1 MRYSFPANYAAVV
14 VLAIAS
20 ISGLYAQAV
29 PLSGVI
35 LSSTK
40 TPIAGARIVA
50 YQQNEIVESA
60 FSGPNGDFSL
70 KLPAHGKYRLE
81 VERTG
86 FFALKTDI
94 DFQPGHP
101 DFELDLEPVRDLV
114 QSVAVTSS
122 SDTVDMDSTSVNRS
136 LGIPEIL
143 NIPYP
148 RTNDFRSAIRI
159 LPGVIRDNRGGLHI
173 QGGAEEQTLFTLN
186 GFNLNDPLTG
196 RLDTRFSIEAVQSAE
211 ITSGNLPAEFGK
223 GSAGQ
228 LAIRTTSGDDRLRFS
243 ATNFFPGFENR
254 KGWTFTDFTPRF
266 GFSGPLKKGKA
277 WYSNSSDVQYVK
289 TIIRD
294 APDGADRTAS
304 LRWSNMSNLQ
314 VNLAPNHILFA
325 GFLFSKWSA
334 ARTGLTALDPWET
347 TIDRRSRQ
355 DFFHIKDQRYFSN
368 AALIEIGYAAN
379 RSTGRELPQG
389 DAMLAITPFGKR
401 GNHFVNADRSASRD
415 QFLVN
420 AVLPTFRFLGLH
432 HLKTGTDLNR
442 VNYRQNV
449 RRTGFEQF
457 SDTGVRLYKTTYGG
471 SGRLNR
477 RNFES
482 AVYMQDS
489 WRPRSDLLV
498 ELGFRLD
505 HDTILKQ
512 WSPSPRLGI
521 AWSPGDNNTKIS
533 AGVSR
538 IYDASALRLFSRPLD
553 QFWLTTYYLPNG
565 AINRG
570 PALSLFTINNRNL
583 DRPAYDGANFGLE
596 RHFAHNFS
604 VRADYLLRR
613 GRRGFTYLN
622 TLAFPD
628 PPDFQLAI
636 PSGVPASLQGVDA
649 VYDLFN
655 ARRDRFH
662 SYSIT
667 ARHIFR
673 GQYQWMASYTK
684 SSALSNAVI
693 DVNADDPVSAA
704 DNTGPLPWDS
714 PHRIVTWGYLPLKT
728 PNWAIS
734 YLLDSRSGFP
744 FSVRDDFGSIE
755 GKVSSRRYP
764 TYFELNVHIERKFQF
779 RGHLWAFRFGANNL
793 TNRINP
799 DSVNNIAGSPNFLR
813 YYGGNGRTTN
823 FRIRWLGKAPR

>member
-1 MRYSFPANYAAVV
+1 MRFP
-14 VLAIAS
+14 VLASLAA
-20 ISGLYAQAV
+20 LTLAAPLAAQSLE
-29 PLSGVI
+29 LSGIV

-50 YQQNEIVESA
+50 LSGDDIADSA
-60 FSGPNGDFSL
+60 FSGLQGEFTLTLS
-70 KLPAHGKYRLE
+70 AHGPYRIE
-81 VERTG
+81 VEKTG
-86 FFALKTDI
+86 FFALKSQV
-94 DFQPGHP
+94 DFQPSLP
-101 DFELDLEPVRDLV
+101 ELELTLEPVRDLV
-114 QSVAVTSS
+114 QSVAVTAS

-148 RTNDFRSAIRI
+148 RTNDLRSALRI

-173 QGGAEEQTLFTLN
+173 AGGAEEQTLYTLN

-196 RLDTRFSIEAVQSAE
+196 RLETRFSIEAVQSADVA
-211 ITSGNLPAEFGK
+211 SGNLPAEFGK

-228 LAIRTTSGDDRLRFS
+228 LAIRTTSGDDSLRLS

-254 KGWTFTDFTPRF
+254 KGWTLTDFTPRF
-266 GFSGPLKKGKA
+266 GFSGPIKKGNA

-289 TIIRD
+289 TIVRD

-304 LRWSNMSNLQ
+304 FRFSNISNFQ

-325 GFLFSKWSA
+325 GYLYSKWNA

-355 DFFHIKDQRYFSN
+355 DFFHIKDQYYFRN
-368 AALIEIGYAAN
+368 ASMIELGYAAN
-379 RSTGRELPQG
+379 RSTGREIPQG
-389 DAMLAITPFGKR
+389 SQMLAITPLGKR

-415 QFLVN
+415 QFLLN
-420 AVLPTFRFLGLH
+420 AILPTFRLAGAH
-432 HLKTGTDLNR
+432 HIKAGSDLNR
-442 VNYRQNV
+442 VTYWQNV

-457 SDTGVRLYKTTYGG
+457 SDTGVRLYKTTFFG
-471 SGRLNR
+471 SGQLNR

-482 AVYMQDS
+482 ALYLQDS
-489 WRPRSDLLV
+489 WRPRQDVLV

-512 WSPSPRLGI
+512 WSPSPRIGL
-521 AWSPGDNNTKIS
+521 AWSPGDNSTKIF

-553 QFWLTTYYLPNG
+553 QYWLTTYFQPNG
-565 AINRG
+565 QVGRG
-570 PALSLFTINNRNL
+570 PQLSLFTINNQNL
-583 DRPAYDGANFGLE
+583 LRPAYDGANFGFE
-596 RHFAHNFS
+596 RHFARQFS
-604 VRADYLLRR
+604 LRGDYLFRR

-628 PPDFQLAI
+628 QPDFQLA
-636 PSGVPASLQGVDA
+636 VPPGLPNTVQGLDA

-655 ARRDRFH
+655 ARRDRFR
-662 SYSIT
+662 SYSVT
-667 ARHIFR
+667 ARHIFK
-673 GQYQWMASYTK
+673 GQYQWMASYTQ
-684 SSALSNAVI
+684 SRALSNAVI

-704 DNTGPLPWDS
+704 DNTGPLPWDA
-714 PHRIVTWGYLPLKT
+714 PHRFVSWGYLPLKE

-734 YLLDSRSGFP
+734 YLTEYRTGFP

-755 GKVSSRRYP
+755 GKVNSRRFP
-764 TYFELNVHIERKFQF
+764 SYFELNLHIERKFQF

-793 TNRINP
+793 TDRINP
-799 DSVNNIAGSPNFLR
+799 DSVNNIAGSPKFLT